1 MLSLAA
7 LGPLYGS
14 SESNPNA
21 LGASDINAFIQEL
34 ANRFEPDDEIDGV
47 LGPVVKALLFHESLF
62 RPDGIAGVDAGWRG
76 VIGGLELLVSIKSIA
91 KMITRME
98 EWIPANTL
106 PQNFERMSLM
116 GPLCRL
122 GLFSR
127 EWVSDSLV
135 DPRRSIAHGVH
146 LSQRLLRPTSPNLR
160 SGAGETSN
168 PHSPVCGVH

>member
-1 MLSLAA
+1 M
-7 LGPLYGS
+7 YGS
-14 SESNPNA
+14 SESNPNT
-21 LGASDINAFIQEL
+21 LSASDITPFIQEL
-34 ANRFEPDDEIDGV
+34 ANRFEPDNEIDGV

-76 VIGGLELLVSIKSIA
+76 VVGGLELLVSIKSVA
-91 KMITRME
+91 KMVTRME

-127 EWVSDSLV
+127 DWVSYPLRESSSVSLITV
-135 DPRRSIAHGVH
+135 
-146 LSQRLLRPTSPNLR
+146 LLI
-160 SGAGETSN
+160 
-168 PHSPVCGVH
+168 